1 MLSWGKIL
9 RGLGTLLVLA
19 WSCAGLAQS
28 SATLLLEE
36 PYGKLGFFTATGH
49 AAVYLSGVCAETPLV
64 LRTCAPGELGAV
76 ISRYDGVGDFDWVA
90 IPLIPYLYAVEQ
102 PDDIPLFVDAK
113 MVSFLRDQYR
123 RKHLEEV
130 APDKSDG
137 KTPGGNWYELVG
149 TSYDRATYAFQIET
163 TSAQDE
169 AFIRAYNSAPNRS
182 HFRTV
187 SSNCADFAKNVI
199 NFYFPRA
206 LHRSVIADVG
216 IATPKQMAKT
226 LIKYSDRHRQLEFSR
241 FVIPQI
247 PGSMARSTPVH
258 GVVESF
264 FKSKKYIVPSVV
276 VSPIFAGC
284 VAAVYVG
291 SGAGHFDPARQAL
304 VFNPGRELE
313 EPLGAEDRRS
323 YQSELK
329 HLVAGPAPETRGAK
343 PAKWGQLFRNSA
355 PDFDAQGRPVLLFY
369 RGDEVVS
376 LGVAGGNILEGNIAD
391 NDPANRFT
399 QEFLEARL
407 YAELQRGSTPKV
419 SESDIARDWDL
430 LQKSRNRLDTEASTG
445 SVRALPSG
453 SAGRSERAGNRP

>member
-1 MLSWGKIL
+1 
-9 RGLGTLLVLA
+9 
-19 WSCAGLAQS
+19 
-28 SATLLLEE
+28 
-36 PYGKLGFFTATGH
+36 
-49 AAVYLSGVCAETPLV
+49 
-64 LRTCAPGELGAV
+64 
-76 ISRYDGVGDFDWVA
+76 
-90 IPLIPYLYAVEQ
+90 
-102 PDDIPLFVDAK
+102 
-113 MVSFLRDQYR
+113 
-123 RKHLEEV
+123 
-130 APDKSDG
+130 
-137 KTPGGNWYELVG
+137 
-149 TSYDRATYAFQIET
+149 
-163 TSAQDE
+163 
-169 AFIRAYNSAPNRS
+169 
-182 HFRTV
+182 
-187 SSNCADFAKNVI
+187 
-199 NFYFPRA
+199 
-206 LHRSVIADVG
+206 
-216 IATPKQMAKT
+216 
-226 LIKYSDRHRQLEFSR
+226 
-241 FVIPQI
+241 
-247 PGSMARSTPVH
+247 
-258 GVVESF
+258 VVESF

-329 HLVAGPAPETRGAK
+329 HLVAGPAQETHGAK